1 MDYEEEKRVIRSIL
15 IDCAKRKGFIY
26 YSDLVAK
33 IKEKMPTNLHERD
46 NRLFNLLGEIS
57 REEHKADS
65 QQPRPML
72 SAVVIGKNDNLPGRG
87 FFTLAGELGKYH
99 GTNEVDRQHF
109 WNEEVA
115 RVHDW
120 WHAQN

>member
-1 MDYEEEKRVIRSIL
+1 MDYEEEKGVIRNIL
-15 IDCAKRKGFIY
+15 IDCAKRNGFIS
-26 YSDLVAK
+26 YSDLVTK
-33 IKEKMPTNLHERD
+33 IKAIMPTDLHARD

-57 REEHKADS
+57 REEHKTDP
-65 QQPRPML
+65 PRPML